1 MRTIYSFF
9 IAIFLFAA
17 ALSSCNGNGKN
28 SEQLAQEEKITYSLP
43 APTNIEEYELKK
55 IVADCALFYD
65 TLLFPSGF
73 NGGMLVAK
81 NGNIV
86 FEKYKGS
93 LNLDDVE
100 PVTNSTPMH
109 IASVS
114 KTFTAMAVLKLQ
126 EMGKL
131 NINDSLHKYFP
142 NFPYKNVTIKT
153 LLNHRSGLPNYLHW
167 QKETKWPDSVPL
179 LNKDIL
185 QLLITKKDVLT
196 DIAPANTKFSY
207 NNTNYALLA
216 LVIEKASGMSYP
228 KFLKKQIFDAIG
240 MKNTFVRELSTDSSK
255 LTNSFDWK
263 GRLMHTNNLDFVY
276 GDKNIYSTVR
286 DLLRWDLL
294 LSDTQFLKPATL
306 ALAYTPYSNEKPG
319 IKNYGLGWRMDLLD
333 SIKSK
338 KIIFHNGWWHGNNA
352 VFVRLIKEKATI
364 ILLSN
369 RFARATYHA
378 KILANT
384 FGEFYTAPE
393 EKEEVVPL
401 NIPEQYTEDKK
412 KAKKQYGFKDL
423 HKDSNNNEGIR
434 IVNNN

>member
-1 MRTIYSFF
+1 MKHFFSFF
-9 IAIFLFAA
+9 TCIISLLLIGCGASDKPNNTNA
-17 ALSSCNGNGKN
+17 
-28 SEQLAQEEKITYSLP
+28 EPEITYGLP
-43 APTNIEEYELKK
+43 APTTVDEKELKK
-55 IVADCALFYD
+55 IVTDCALFYD

-86 FEKYKGS
+86 FEKYKGFVD
-93 LNLDDVE
+93 LDSVAPITD
-100 PVTNSTPMH
+100 STPMH

-142 NFPYKNVTIKT
+142 DFPYRNVTIKT

-196 DIAPANTKFSY
+196 DVAPADKKFSY

-228 KFLKKQIFDAIG
+228 AFMQKQIFKAVG
-240 MKNTFVRELSTDSSK
+240 MRNTFVRDINTPFNK
-255 LTNSFDWK
+255 LTNSYDWK
-263 GRLMHTNNLDFVY
+263 GRLMQTNNLDFIY

-286 DLLRWDLL
+286 DLLKWDLL
-294 LSDTQFLKPATL
+294 LSDSQFLKPATL
-306 ALAYTPYSNEKPG
+306 AMAYKPYSNEKPG
-319 IKNYGLGWRMDLLD
+319 VKNYGLGWRMDVLD
-333 SIKSK
+333 SLKSK
-338 KIIFHNGWWHGNNA
+338 KVIFHNGWWHGNNA

-384 FGEFYTAPE
+384 FGEFYTGSDE
-393 EKEEVVPL
+393 EEPVVPT
-401 NIPEQYTEDKK
+401 NIPEQNVEKK
-412 KAKKQYGFKDL
+412 LKKQPQYDFKDL
-423 HKDSNNNEGIR
+423 HKDSNNTEGIR
-434 IVNNN
+434 IND